1 MFFQGKFLPWLR
13 RAGLW
18 LFWPAVA
25 VVVWGQLTPQPPSLV
40 ENHWDKAQHFTAYFG
55 LSLLA
60 TLAWGRR
67 RGLIWILLA
76 IIAMGA
82 AMEVLQGIV
91 GRDADWLDEVA
102 NSLGA
107 LTGMGLALA
116 YLAIPRRLV
125 DGAKRD

>member
-1 MFFQGKFLPWLR
+1 MFFQCKFLPWLR

-82 AMEVLQGIV
+82 VMEVLQGMV

-125 DGAKRD
+125 GGAKRD

>member
-1 MFFQGKFLPWLR
+1 MSDAELLKSLDEHR
-13 RAGLW
+13 RLGRTARGVGTL
-18 LFWPAVA
+18 L
-25 VVVWGQLTPQPPSLV
+25 
-40 ENHWDKAQHFTAYFG
+40 AQHAP
-55 LSLLA
+55 
-60 TLAWGRR
+60 
-67 RGLIWILLA
+67 

-82 AMEVLQGIV
+82 VMEVLQGMV

-125 DGAKRD
+125 GGAKRD

>member
-18 LFWPAVA
+18 LFWPAVV
-25 VVVWGQLTPQPPSLV
+25 VVVWGQLTPQPPSMV
-40 ENHWDKAQHFTAYFG
+40 ENNGDKVLHFTAYFG
-55 LSLLA
+55 LALLA

-67 RGLIWILLA
+67 RSLIWVLLA

-82 AMEVLQGIV
+82 VMEVLQGMV
-91 GRDADWLDEVA
+91 GRDADWHDQVA
-102 NSLGA
+102 NTLGA
-107 LTGMGLALA
+107 LTGMGLALG

-125 DGAKRD
+125 GKAKRD